1 MKKMFIVAFF
11 ALLVLS
17 ALIIREKEGGFLA
30 YKDGNYPLALE
41 KLKKESMHGD
51 PLATYFIGRIYY
63 DPQSKLKDYKKAALW
78 FWKSAELEYVDGAV
92 FYLYVKQLSK
102 TLKVSCDTYVSLLK
116 LAARTGNIM
125 SAVFVGDALSQGTC
139 SVKNLPVAAFFYHW
153 AGDRQKNVGTKFH
166 NLKRKMSNNEISI
179 FENIKNR
186 YPLAVS
192 EQEFFS
198 QFFGE
203 LKKQHLMNEKT

>member
-41 KLKKESMHGD
+41 KLKKESKHGD
-51 PLATYFIGRIYY
+51 PLATYFVGRIYY
-63 DPQSKLKDYKKAALW
+63 DPQSKLKDYEEAAIW
-78 FWKSAELEYVDGAV
+78 FLKSAELGYIDGAV
-92 FYLYVKQLSK
+92 MYLYVRQLSK
-102 TLKVSCDTYVSLLK
+102 TLKVNCHTYENLLK
-116 LAARTGNIM
+116 LAASTGNIM
-125 SAVFVGDALSQGTC
+125 SAVFVGDALARGLC
-139 SVKNLPVAAFFYHW
+139 NAKNLPMAAFYYHW

-203 LKKQHLMNEKT
+203 LKKQHLVSGKT